1 MSKSNNLLYWKIS
14 GVFLVLLTILGLGYV
29 MITSFVAERY
39 HQEVNQRLY
48 GLIADST
55 ATKVQMLENGE
66 IDKATLQDVMHS
78 MMVINPSVEVY
89 FLDTL
94 GGIITY
100 VAPHKK
106 IKLESVDLEPV
117 SEFIDGNRDKM
128 IVGDDPRHPGDRKVF
143 SAAPFINDG
152 VLKGYV
158 YIILASEEQ
167 VAVTDNLFGSYI
179 LKLGT
184 WFFFLALA
192 LALLVGLLAIWY
204 LTRNLRLIIDTV
216 RRFKEGDYQAR
227 VDLKRQGELSSLA
240 ENYNAMADTIVA
252 NIEELQGVEK
262 LRRELI
268 ANVSHDLRTP
278 LAIMQGYVETLLIKE
293 DDLSIEER
301 RKYLNT
307 ILNSNEKLAKLIA
320 QLFEYSKLEAKQ
332 LEPKKEPF
340 FIAELAQDVFF
351 KYQILA
357 KEQGITMDLVCP
369 PDLPMVFAD
378 LGMVERVIQNLMDN
392 ALKFTPQGGTVSIEL
407 AVVAGQVE
415 VKIADTGPGIP
426 EEEQSYIFERYRQ
439 AAPGAEKKGTGLG
452 LAIVKKMLDLHD
464 ASIQVKSRLN
474 EGTVFWF
481 QLPQHQQ
488 IAFAN

>member
-14 GVFLVLLTILGLGYV
+14 GVFLLLLSVLGIGYV
-29 MITSFVAERY
+29 MITSFVADRY

-48 GLIADST
+48 GTIADST
-55 ATKVQMLENGE
+55 TRNVKILPSGE
-66 IDKATLQDVMHS
+66 VDKASLQDVMHS

-89 FLDTL
+89 LLDTE
-94 GGIITY
+94 GDIITY

-106 IKLESVDLEPV
+106 IKLESVNLEPV
-117 SEFIDGNRDKM
+117 LAFIGGDREKM
-128 IVGDDPRHPGDRKVF
+128 IVGDDPRHPGDQKVF
-143 SAAPFINDG
+143 SAAPIIDQDE
-152 VLKGYV
+152 LKGYV

-167 VAVTDNLFGSYI
+167 AAVTDNLFGSYI

-204 LTRNLRLIIDTV
+204 LTRNLRRIIDTV
-216 RRFKEGDYQAR
+216 RRFKEGDYNAR
-227 VDLKRQGELSSLA
+227 VYLKQEGELSSLA
-240 ENYNAMADTIVA
+240 DNYNAMADTIVA
-252 NIEELQGVEK
+252 NIEELKGVEK

-293 DDLSIEER
+293 DQLTVEER
-301 RKYLNT
+301 RKYLHT
-307 ILNSNEKLAKLIA
+307 ILGSNEKLAKLIA

-332 LEPKKEPF
+332 LEPQKEPF
-340 FIAELAQDVFF
+340 FISELAQDVFF

-357 KEQGITMDLVCP
+357 KERGIKMDLVCP

-378 LGMVERVIQNLMDN
+378 LGMVERVVQNLMDN
-392 ALKFTPQGGTVSIEL
+392 ALKFTPEGGKVTIEL
-407 AVVAGQVE
+407 NSLGKKVE

-426 EEEQSYIFERYRQ
+426 EEEQSLIFERYRQ
-439 AAPGAEKKGTGLG
+439 ATPGAEKKGTGLG
-452 LAIVKKMLDLHD
+452 LAIAKKMLDLHD
-464 ASIQVKSRLN
+464 ATIQVQSRLN
-474 EGTVFWF
+474 EGTVFLF
-481 QLPQHQQ
+481 QLPTHQHM
-488 IAFAN
+488 AFAN

>member
-1 MSKSNNLLYWKIS
+1 MSKSNNLFYWKIS
-14 GVFLVLLTILGLGYV
+14 GVFLLLLSVLGVGYV

-48 GLIADST
+48 GTIADST
-55 ATKVQMLENGE
+55 TNNVKILPNGE
-66 IDKATLQDVMHS
+66 VDKASLQDVMHS

-89 FLDTL
+89 LLDTA
-94 GGIITY
+94 GDIITY

-106 IKLESVDLEPV
+106 IKLKSVDLGPV
-117 SEFIDGNRDKM
+117 LDFIDGDREKM

-143 SAAPFINDG
+143 SAARIIDQEE
-152 VLKGYV
+152 LKGYV

-167 VAVTDNLFGSYI
+167 AAVTTNLFGSYI

-184 WFFFLALA
+184 WFFFLALG

-204 LTRNLRLIIDTV
+204 LTRNLRRIIDTV
-216 RRFKEGDYQAR
+216 RRFKEGDYEAR
-227 VDLKRQGELSSLA
+227 VYLKRQGELSSLA
-240 ENYNAMADTIVA
+240 DNYNSMADTIVA

-293 DDLSIEER
+293 DNLSVEER

-307 ILNSNEKLAKLIA
+307 ILNSNEKLARLIA

-340 FIAELAQDVFF
+340 FISELAQDVFF

-378 LGMVERVIQNLMDN
+378 LGMVERVVQNLMDN
-392 ALKFTPQGGTVSIEL
+392 ALKFTPEGGTVTIEL
-407 AVVAGQVE
+407 NSTGGNVE

-439 AAPGAEKKGTGLG
+439 MAPGAEKKGTGLG
-452 LAIVKKMLDLHD
+452 LAIAKKMLDLHD
-464 ASIQVKSRLN
+464 ATIQVQSRLN

-481 QLPQHQQ
+481 QLPSHQQ
-488 IAFAN
+488 MAFAN

>member
-14 GVFLVLLTILGLGYV
+14 GVFLLLLSVLGVGYV
-29 MITSFVAERY
+29 MITSFVADRY

-48 GLIADST
+48 GTIADST
-55 ATKVQMLENGE
+55 TRNVKFLPNGE
-66 IDKATLQDVMHS
+66 IDKASLQDVMHS

-89 FLDTL
+89 LLDTQ
-94 GGIITY
+94 GDIITY

-106 IKLESVDLEPV
+106 IKLKSVDLAPV
-117 SEFIDGNRDKM
+117 LSFIEEDRDKM

-143 SAAPFINDG
+143 SAARLFAEEE
-152 VLKGYV
+152 LKGYV

-167 VAVTDNLFGSYI
+167 AAVTDNLFGSYI

-184 WFFFLALA
+184 WFFFLALG
-192 LALLVGLLAIWY
+192 LALLVGLLSIWY

-216 RRFKEGDYQAR
+216 RRFKEGDYEAR
-227 VDLKRQGELSSLA
+227 VHLKREGELSSLA
-240 ENYNAMADTIVA
+240 DNYNAMADTIVA
-252 NIEELQGVEK
+252 NIDELKGVEK

-293 DDLSIEER
+293 DNLSGEER

-340 FIAELAQDVFF
+340 FISELAQDVFF

-378 LGMVERVIQNLMDN
+378 LGMVERVVQNLMDN
-392 ALKFTPQGGTVSIEL
+392 ALKFTPDGGKVTIALNNV
-407 AVVAGQVE
+407 GGNVE

-464 ASIQVKSRLN
+464 ATIQVQSRLN

-481 QLPQHQQ
+481 QLPTHQNM
-488 IAFAN
+488 AFAN

>member
-14 GVFLVLLTILGLGYV
+14 GVFLLLLSVLGVGYV
-29 MITSFVAERY
+29 MITSFVADRY

-48 GLIADST
+48 GTIADST
-55 ATKVQMLENGE
+55 TKNVKILPNGE
-66 IDKATLQDVMHS
+66 IDKASLQDVMHS

-89 FLDTL
+89 LLDTQ
-94 GGIITY
+94 GDIITY

-106 IKLESVDLEPV
+106 IKLKSVDLSPV
-117 SEFIDGNRDKM
+117 LSFIEGDRDKM

-143 SAAPFINDG
+143 SAARLFAEEE
-152 VLKGYV
+152 LKGYV

-167 VAVTDNLFGSYI
+167 AAVTDNLFGSYI

-184 WFFFLALA
+184 WFFFLALG
-192 LALLVGLLAIWY
+192 LALLVGLLSIWY

-216 RRFKEGDYQAR
+216 RRFKEGDYGAR
-227 VDLKRQGELSSLA
+227 VHLKREGELSSLA
-240 ENYNAMADTIVA
+240 DNYNAMADTIVA
-252 NIEELQGVEK
+252 NIEELKGVEK

-293 DDLSIEER
+293 DNLSGEER

-340 FIAELAQDVFF
+340 FISELAQDVFF

-378 LGMVERVIQNLMDN
+378 LGMVERVVQNLMDN
-392 ALKFTPQGGTVSIEL
+392 ALKFTPEGGKVTIALNSV
-407 AVVAGQVE
+407 GGNVE

-464 ASIQVKSRLN
+464 ATIQVQSRLN
-474 EGTVFWF
+474 EGTTFWF
-481 QLPQHQQ
+481 QLPTHQNM
-488 IAFAN
+488 AFAN

>member
-1 MSKSNNLLYWKIS
+1 MYWKIS
-14 GVFLVLLTILGLGYV
+14 GVFLLLLIVLGIGYV

-48 GLIADST
+48 GNIADST
-55 ATKVQMLENGE
+55 TQNVKILPNGE
-66 IDKATLQDVMHS
+66 VDKASLQDVMHS

-89 FLDTL
+89 LLDTK
-94 GGIITY
+94 GNIITY

-106 IKLESVDLEPV
+106 IKLQSVDLDPV
-117 SEFIDGNRDKM
+117 LTFINGDRKKM
-128 IVGDDPRHPGDRKVF
+128 IVGDDPRHPGDQKVF
-143 SAAPFINDG
+143 SAAPIIDQRE
-152 VLKGYV
+152 LKGYV

-167 VAVTDNLFGSYI
+167 AAVTDNLFGSYI

-204 LTRNLRLIIDTV
+204 LTRNLRRIIDTV

-227 VDLKRQGELSSLA
+227 VYLHRQGELSSLA
-240 ENYNAMADTIVA
+240 DNYNAMADTIVA
-252 NIEELQGVEK
+252 NIEELKGVEK

-293 DDLSIEER
+293 NQLSKEEQ
-301 RKYLNT
+301 RKYLHT
-307 ILNSNEKLAKLIA
+307 ILGSNEKLTKLIA

-340 FIAELAQDVFF
+340 FIAELAQDIFF

-357 KEQGITMDLVCP
+357 QERGIELDLVCP

-378 LGMVERVIQNLMDN
+378 LGMVERVVQNLIDN
-392 ALKFTPQGGTVSIEL
+392 ALKFTPKGGKVTIEVNSL
-407 AVVAGQVE
+407 GEKVQ

-439 AAPGAEKKGTGLG
+439 VGPGVEKKGAGLG
-452 LAIVKKMLDLHD
+452 LAIAKKMLDLHD
-464 ASIQVKSRLN
+464 ATIQVQSRLN
-474 EGTVFWF
+474 EGTVFLF
-481 QLPQHQQ
+481 QLPTHQQ
-488 IAFAN
+488 IALVN